1 MSKIGKRIIEI
12 PAGVK
17 IHMDGDNCVISA
29 SNVSKNV
36 FIPHFLEC
44 KIENSNL
51 TVNPLRLRD
60 KAMHAMWGTC
70 RALIAN
76 TITGL
81 TKGFE
86 KQLEMK
92 GLGYKA
98 EVKGK
103 TLELF
108 LGYSHVKKYD
118 IADGIVIKCP
128 KATQI
133 TVSGN
138 DKQKVGQVAS
148 DIMTLRKHNRYKDYG
163 IYEIGKWRFVKVRKS
178 K

>member
-1 MSKIGKRIIEI
+1 MSKIGKRVIAI

-17 IHMDGDNCVISA
+17 VHVEGDNCVVTAGAVKKSIL
-29 SNVSKNV
+29 
-36 FIPHFLEC
+36 IPHFLEC
-44 KIENSNL
+44 KIDGA
-51 TVNPLRLRD
+51 TVVINPLRLRD
-60 KAMHAMWGTC
+60 KHMHAMWGTC

-86 KQLEMK
+86 KHLEMK

-103 TLELF
+103 ILELF
-108 LGYSHVKKYD
+108 LGYSDTKKYD
-118 IADGIVIKCP
+118 IPVDVTVKCP
-128 KATQI
+128 RATQI

-138 DKQKVGQVAS
+138 DKQRVGQVAA
-148 DIMTLRKHNRYKDYG
+148 DLMVLRKHNRYKDYG
-163 IYEIGKWRFVKVRKS
+163 VYEIGKWRFIKVRKS